1 MTLRSLMREGRVV
14 KGRGLQESQLPT
26 FSLRGQPNFA
36 WHRGGINQP
45 GSVGSLYYT
54 CTSSN
59 GHDKQPTS
67 HCLIWERGET
77 RLGGRRVTWIGRV
90 FGGRFNTFL
99 STHLEPPYPTRSPL
113 RSRFSPVASGPSIR
127 EHCLRVQRKTW
138 VKLGWQFRERS

>member
-54 CTSSN
+54 CTS
-59 GHDKQPTS
+59 
-67 HCLIWERGET
+67 L
-77 RLGGRRVTWIGRV
+77 
-90 FGGRFNTFL
+90 
-99 STHLEPPYPTRSPL
+99 
-113 RSRFSPVASGPSIR
+113 PVAMATTSSQLLTASYGSEAR
-127 EHCLRVQRKTW
+127 H
-138 VKLGWQFRERS
+138 GWAGAA